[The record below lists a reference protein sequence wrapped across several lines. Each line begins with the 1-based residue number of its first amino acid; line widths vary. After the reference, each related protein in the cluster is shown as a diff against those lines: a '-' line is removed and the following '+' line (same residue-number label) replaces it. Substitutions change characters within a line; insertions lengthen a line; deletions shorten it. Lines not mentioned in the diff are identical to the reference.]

1 MATTAAPGTLF
12 LGEVE
17 VIRIIEYEGTTRPP
31 EAMFPEV
38 GAEAWAL
45 NRPWLEPEFWDAEA
59 NLLRTCVQTFALRS
73 AGAVILVDTGVGNGK
88 QRPALPG
95 FHMLDTTF
103 LARLEVA
110 GIEPED
116 VDLVVNTHLHADH
129 VGWNTRAVDG
139 QWVPTFPNARYLLP
153 RTDYEFWDPSVSPAR
168 RIGQANLNVFE
179 DSIAPLVRH
188 GQARLWDERH
198 VIDENLTLVAAP
210 GHTPGSS
217 VLELE
222 SQGERAVFVGDV
234 LHNPIQVVRP
244 DCNSCFCEDE
254 AAARATRR
262 RVLGEAAD
270 RRRIVVPA
278 HVRGRRPAM
287 TVEHAGSGFAIGSW
301 IEFASEESA

>member
-1 MATTAAPGTLF
+1 MAAIAAPGTLF

-31 EAMFPEV
+31 EAMFAEV
-38 GAEAWAL
+38 GAEVWAL
-45 NRPWLEPEFWDAEA
+45 NRPWLAPEFWDAEA

-73 AGAVILVDTGVGNGK
+73 AGAVILVDTGVGNSK
-88 QRPALPG
+88 QRPAMPG

-103 LARLEVA
+103 LAQLGAA

-116 VDLVVNTHLHADH
+116 VDVVVNTHLHADH

-153 RTDYEFWDPSVSPAR
+153 RTDYEFWDPSVSRAR
-168 RIGQANLNVFE
+168 RTGQANLNVFE

-188 GQARLWDERH
+188 GQAQLWDERH
-198 VIDENLTLVAAP
+198 VIDEHLTLVAAP

-254 AAARATRR
+254 ATARTTRR

-278 HVRGRRPAM
+278 HFRGRHPAM